1 MERHLTSRRLRS
13 WLRSEL
19 DSRGL
24 GSVLLVAL
32 LAGCSSSSSP
42 GASGGS
48 GGSSSGA
55 AGGSTSATG
64 GQTPVGG
71 STSLAGATATGGS
84 SSPGGTTAGIGG
96 AGGAATGGSTVTSG
110 GGLTA
115 GGTTARGG
123 ATSTGGVT
131 PTGGSASGGISVAGG
146 TTSTGGTVITGLC
159 CSCNSAGRG
168 CGTTSTG
175 GTVIT
180 GGTTRTG
187 GTTATGG
194 NTATGGVTSTGGNSA
209 TGGSSRGGGATSTGG
224 AATGGATSTAGTT
237 SACGASGATYD
248 TSAVTTVCPGAVPAG
263 ITSAFCNCVNEG
275 PGFKTGAFS
284 VANNVWGSGPGPECV
299 WATTSTLWGVTAN
312 HPQTSG
318 VKSYPNIGLSPR
330 LLISGINTYTSS
342 FDITVP
348 GNVGSWE
355 AAYDMWVKAPTGNTR
370 IELMVWMYT
379 YQTGPISSIVASTK
393 PTIGDYTW
401 TVHYGSNGSNATISL
416 VNTNPSTGAT
426 ANVTSGTI
434 DVKGILDWLIANNT
448 TQYGQFDNTWTLDQ
462 VQWGFEISG
471 DGGATQEFINNC
483 FSVSST

>member
-1 MERHLTSRRLRS
+1 MNTHFELRRHRS
-13 WLRSEL
+13 WLQSKL
-19 DSRGL
+19 GLHGL
-24 GSVLLVAL
+24 GLLVAL
-32 LAGCSSSSSP
+32 LAGCASNSSGTP
-42 GASGGS
+42 TGS
-48 GGSSSGA
+48 GGASSST
-55 AGGSTSATG
+55 GGSTTESG
-64 GQTPVGG
+64 GQTTLGG
-71 STSLAGATATGGS
+71 STTTGGATATGGLNAS
-84 SSPGGTTAGIGG
+84 GGVAPGTGGTA
-96 AGGAATGGSTVTSG
+96 TSG
-110 GGLTA
+110 GTPTS

-123 ATSTGGVT
+123 TTSTGGVT
-131 PTGGSASGGISVAGG
+131 STGGSFSGGVTSAGG
-146 TTSTGGTVITGLC
+146 TTSTGGT
-159 CSCNSAGRG
+159 A
-168 CGTTSTG
+168 
-175 GTVIT
+175 
-180 GGTTRTG
+180 
-187 GTTATGG
+187 
-194 NTATGGVTSTGGNSA
+194 ATGGVTSTGGNSA
-209 TGGSSRGGGATSTGG
+209 AGGSTRTGGVITGGGIPTGGSTRTGGVTSTGGAGTGGATSTGG

-248 TSAVTTVCPGAVPAG
+248 TSAVTTSCTSAATGPAVPAG

-275 PGFKTGAFS
+275 PGFKTGAFT

-299 WATTSTLWGVTAN
+299 WATSTTLWGVTAN

-318 VKSYPNIGLSPR
+318 VKSYPNIGLSPK
-330 LLISGINTYTSS
+330 LLISGIKTYTSS

-355 AAYDMWVKAPTGNTR
+355 AAYDMWLRTPGGGNTR

-379 YQTGPISSIVASTK
+379 YKTGPISSIVASTK

-416 VNTNPSTGAT
+416 VNTSPSTGKT

-471 DGGATQEFINNC
+471 DGGSTQEFINNC